1 LPGGFD
7 TCCLGTSTP
16 CCCWRAHTNCGFG
29 ADEVNAGDCPWRDS
43 EIREVT
49 YTPPMC
55 RDPQSPCADL
65 VVSAKF
71 LDRKR
76 RQEEAKMSM
85 LQTTLIIILLGLG
98 AMLFS
103 SDTQKVVIAPIEKM
117 VNIVKQLADDPLR
130 KPEVED
136 EEEESEGSEDEFPSE
151 EPAALGRSTTRQ
163 TKMRSTKISSA
174 GDDKQ
179 METALLEN
187 TILKIGGLLRVGF
200 GQAGAQII
208 GKNMSQSS
216 GNSSGLN
223 IMLPGRKV

>member
-1 LPGGFD
+1 MGKLVRSP
-7 TCCLGTSTP
+7 CLRVSRW
-16 CCCWRAHTNCGFG
+16 CLVVR
-29 ADEVNAGDCPWRDS
+29 
-43 EIREVT
+43 